1 MHDGRLKAGASQSGF
16 LLGQLEAH
24 IEECNSL

>member
-1 MHDGRLKAGASQSGF
+1 MDDGRRKIGASQSGF

-24 IEECNSL
+24 IEECDRQ